1 MSFFKQAENLFG
13 ELTKQ
18 LEQLEKEEQE
28 YLSEKEEKSAFE
40 LTEELAQIQNKR
52 EAQTKAEELLQD
64 IYIKTAENVC
74 KSESLRT
81 EISKDDFSDKDKVID
96 TLLYTVGL
104 LTKDVLFYQSN
115 VSKLKGHKPIYK
127 A

>member
-1 MSFFKQAENLFG
+1 MENVKKLIVIPTYN
-13 ELTKQ
+13 EVKNI
-18 LEQLEKEEQE
+18 K
-28 YLSEKEEKSAFE
+28 
-40 LTEELAQIQNKR
+40 
-52 EAQTKAEELLQD
+52 ELLQD